1 MPCTRSPISSERSGA
16 AGPAHRQLYSARSRE
31 PRGAALSTHAKRS
44 RSRTSFV
51 PAIESTWGECP
62 PASAPRM
69 PAEIGLPVT
78 TGTELQRG
86 APLVPDSREQGGTP
100 QSDRLRAGLTIYPRH
115 ARYSIV
121 IACAK
126 ADLALPH
133 SQITHAAQL
142 RVRSRHDRRDSS
154 APLISLFFSFLS
166 RPPAPYGSRTQP
178 ASSMTCGH
186 TPSVQG

>member
-1 MPCTRSPISSERSGA
+1 MDRARDRCRFAMPCTRSPISSERSGA

-86 APLVPDSREQGGTP
+86 APLVPDSHEQGGTP
-100 QSDRLRAGLTIYPRH
+100 QPDRLRSGAHNLSPAH
-115 ARYSIV
+115 PS
-121 IACAK
+121 
-126 ADLALPH
+126 LAIH
-133 SQITHAAQL
+133 RRNSYAQ
-142 RVRSRHDRRDSS
+142 S
-154 APLISLFFSFLS
+154 
-166 RPPAPYGSRTQP
+166 GSR
-178 ASSMTCGH
+178 ASSTIGGGAPQWRSH
-186 TPSVQG
+186 LLSS